1 MNIKMRMMDHG
12 FYFGPD
18 GDGDWEENIVVH
30 FSEIEENSMRVSDH
44 LAIKYIRLAERMKLN
59 YYF

>member
-1 MNIKMRMMDHG
+1 MTDYG

-18 GDGDWEENIVVH
+18 GGGDWEENIVVH
-30 FSEIEENSMRVSDH
+30 FLEIEENSMRVSDI
-44 LAIKYIRLAERMKLN
+44 LATKYIRLAKRMKLN